1 MFVEI
6 LAAIHTI
13 NMLNDSGFL
22 PNMRWGYVVCDTCSD
37 ATKALLS
44 VNGSLPVQSDLTD
57 YRPPVKVVIGGRFS
71 EESIPVSKLLG
82 VYLVPQI
89 SSTSSASI
97 LSDKTRYPSFV
108 RTIPSDVHQTRA
120 LAKLM
125 SRFGWDWIAVVSGDD
140 EYSKSALESF
150 LLNAKETNL
159 CVDFQE
165 IIPHY
170 LDNSQSKPRIKE
182 VAKRNRSSTAQVVLV
197 ILKGQLV
204 EQLFQEMLRTN
215 TSRIWVASDSW
226 SMDRPL
232 ANMEG
237 ITKVGDI
244 FGFTF
249 MTGKNPG
256 FEQYLQK
263 LSPAPGTVNRYIE
276 EYKQL
281 SLPDPQQAD
290 DDFIVRSVDLTR
302 AYGKR
307 LAVWAIA
314 HALLHELKKVNFT
327 LDNNQFYFD
336 EFGNFVT
343 GYDLVMWKIAGSRRE
358 IKVVGQYH
366 LKTEDV
372 MVNEGAII
380 WGTPNNV
387 VPESRCS
394 QPCPHGTM
402 KNIVNVSCCYDCIR
416 CPMGT
421 YSDASAH
428 ECVSCP
434 NNTWSE
440 PGSVQCTPRTEKYF
454 KWHEAFTITL
464 LVAAALGELLLLV
477 IFIIFLWY
485 RETPAVKVA
494 GGNLAYTMIA
504 GLSISFGS
512 SVLFLG
518 RPNNHLCKAQQTM
531 YGMGFTLCITCI
543 LVKAFRTYL
552 VFLFDPGRQHRL
564 KRLYKPLAIVVLG
577 TAVQA
582 LICIL
587 RLIFD
592 SPKVDEKTSDQSM
605 EILIQCVSSN
615 IGFGIM
621 LSYIALLAFICFLL
635 ALTGRKAPGRYH
647 ETGYI
652 IFSMLIFLFVWVC
665 FIPVYVTV
673 SHERAGVEAAAILVS
688 TYGIIFCHFVPNLYI
703 IIFKRSTNNIQS
715 YLEGMRQAVSHS
727 SPLSSEDITPSTESG
742 DTSAPSYPMNVTASM
757 NCATEY
763 SASAVTLSHAATESP
778 ALHPPC
784 PETDLPN
791 L

>member
-1 MFVEI
+1 
-6 LAAIHTI
+6 
-13 NMLNDSGFL
+13 
-22 PNMRWGYVVCDTCSD
+22 
-37 ATKALLS
+37 
-44 VNGSLPVQSDLTD
+44 
-57 YRPPVKVVIGGRFS
+57 RPPVKVVIGGRFS

-263 LSPAPGTVNRYIE
+263 LSPAPGTVNQKHPQASCSLPE
-276 EYKQL
+276 SQKYKSLQAC

-314 HALLHELKKVNFT
+314 HAVKRLLKCNETNFNFT

-387 VPESRCS
+387 VS
-394 QPCPHGTM
+394 
-402 KNIVNVSCCYDCIR
+402 
-416 CPMGT
+416 
-421 YSDASAH
+421 H

-778 ALHPPC
+778 ALHPPSRFKT
-784 PETDLPN
+784 PL
-791 L
+791 